1 MSTAESR
8 THIHTHI
15 HTYMHT
21 YIHMYIH
28 ASTGKRNS
36 SLYIHTYMHV
46 DGQGLFVRPP
56 YIHNA
61 TWASLGFSGPLWAS
75 LSLSQPAREP
85 PAKRMTGLFYP
96 RSGPLGLSGHLW
108 ASLGLSHRG
117 SPRGLPLGF
126 HTEICGEPAWS
137 SPAKRMTGFFLST
150 LHLSGL
156 LWASSLPFW
165 FEISHKP

>member
-1 MSTAESR
+1 MDR
-8 THIHTHI
+8 T
-15 HTYMHT
+15 
-21 YIHMYIH
+21 
-28 ASTGKRNS
+28 
-36 SLYIHTYMHV
+36 
-46 DGQGLFVRPP
+46 GLFVRPP

-75 LSLSQPAREP
+75 LSLSQPARDP

-126 HTEICGEPAWS
+126 HTKICGEPAWS

-156 LWASSLPFW
+156 LWASLFFRLFPLQLPHCHFGSRYPTNPDW
-165 FEISHKP
+165 LCLQLEHVVDCVSSGSGWG